1 MNTIEVRVLFDAIT
15 ALQAAGIHVQEP
27 WLAHFD
33 RAAVPMKGD
42 VVMLPVTR
50 TNQEPHARFV
60 VLGRAHTLGLDG
72 RHTLQIVLQ
81 LAELRQP

>member
-27 WLAHFD
+27 WLVHFD

-42 VVMLPVTR
+42 LVTLPVTGA
-50 TNQEPHARFV
+50 TSEPQAQFV
-60 VLGRAHTLGLDG
+60 VLGRGHTIG
-72 RHTLQIVLQ
+72 RNGSHTLQIALE